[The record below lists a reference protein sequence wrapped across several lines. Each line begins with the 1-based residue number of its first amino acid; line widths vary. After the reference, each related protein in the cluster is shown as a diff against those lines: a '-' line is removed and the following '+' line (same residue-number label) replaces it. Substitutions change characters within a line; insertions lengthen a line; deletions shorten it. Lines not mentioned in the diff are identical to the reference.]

1 MIDPTDRGFTLGD
14 GLFET
19 ALAVDGEIRFLA
31 DHAARLAAGC
41 AVLGLPAPRLEQL
54 TEAIPALGPGR
65 QAVRMRWSAGV
76 GGRGL
81 DRLDVVAPTLSVM
94 VAPAPVLPPARL
106 VTAQSVR
113 RNEHSPASR
122 LKTLAY
128 LDNVLARRE
137 ALAGGGD
144 EAVMLNTA
152 GHLACAAA
160 GNLFW
165 IEGGRLF
172 TPALACGVLAGLTRA
187 RLMASTP
194 IIETTAG
201 REALDRAEA
210 VFVTNSLMGIRP
222 AASVDGR
229 ALEAHPLL
237 ATLSA

>member
-65 QAVRMRWSAGV
+65 QAVRMSWSAGV